1 MYPVKSCAG
10 IELTQAQLTPT
21 GLQWDRQ
28 WMVVDD
34 HGSFLSQRELPR
46 MALISC
52 ALRASMLELRA
63 PGMLALQV
71 PLAFDGAGPST
82 RVQVWADV
90 VQAQDSG
97 AVAAQ
102 WFTDF
107 LGRAARL
114 VRFDPRQQRECDA
127 RWLGGLAAHT
137 AFADGFALLV
147 TSTASLTEL
156 NRRLHARGVAA
167 VAMNR
172 FRPNLVLDGL
182 QAHDED
188 HVRGLRIGAA
198 AAGAELRLVK
208 PCGRCSIPDVDPA
221 TAHVGHAVSD
231 ELASYRSD
239 PRVNGAATFGV
250 NAVVVSRP
258 DSMLTVGDLAQ
269 AELGF

>member
-1 MYPVKSCAG
+1 
-10 IELTQAQLTPT
+10 
-21 GLQWDRQ
+21 
-28 WMVVDD
+28 MVVDD

-52 ALRASMLELRA
+52 ALRASTLELRA

-71 PLAFDGAGPST
+71 PLAFDDAGPPM

-90 VQAQDSG
+90 VMAQDSG

-102 WFTDF
+102 WFTGF
-107 LGRAARL
+107 LGQTARL
-114 VRFDPRQQRECDA
+114 VRFDPRRQRECDA
-127 RWLGGLAAHT
+127 SWLGGLAAHT

-147 TSTASLTEL
+147 TGTASLAEL

-172 FRPNLVLDGL
+172 FRPNLVLSGL

-188 HVRGLRIGAA
+188 HVHGLRIGGPAT
-198 AAGAELRLVK
+198 GIELRLVK

-221 TAHVGHAVSD
+221 TARVGHAVSD

-250 NAVVVSRP
+250 NAVVVSGP
-258 DSMLTVGDLAQ
+258 GSMLTVGDLAQ